1 MVTSISAQLQAIKSA
16 IAADTEPLTRPFTR
30 PSLLFSPK
38 EAADID
44 LDTIFTIALS
54 GLEVLISADSRFRSY
69 KNDLFSH
76 RSRELD
82 RELQGIEENDRIN
95 TSIGSY
101 LRLLSGYFQLPSS
114 LRTLEYLIRRYKLY
128 VYNSEEL
135 ILCALPYHDT
145 ADFVRVVQLIDMGNS
160 KWKFLDAVKASGA
173 PPPREVIVQQCIR
186 DMGILEAL
194 CNYAA
199 PTKKYQ
205 PSRPVISFCTAV
217 VVEVLGSLPAVETDV
232 VKRILPF
239 VDSGL
244 QPGAKGGLDR
254 KAGSM
259 IIVGL
264 LANKVALSPNLVK
277 SLIQS
282 IANVT
287 REDAK
292 ESTDLQWFRMSFM
305 ALINLVQV
313 WLSEVVKFCVF
324 RAAQSVEVLPKKVV
338 GVLSEIRDLSG
349 VLMGLT
355 KEFNIDQFL
364 SLFLESL
371 IGYRLDMLFSPPK
384 ILFCLSLDD
393 DQCRGTLILLLET
406 VDLKGLVGRIVSKL
420 LFTCTRLSKKKNDS
434 KSSESG
440 IWMNQIL
447 GSINRKYPVELREAV
462 HSFLEDTKVHSTYQ
476 ILCRMMDGNL
486 DLPLAMSDS
495 KIWFALEHPQAEVRR
510 ITVSSLDAASILKDK
525 TADSQ
530 RLVTIQAAVLRRL
543 YDEDLSVV
551 QAALKLNGL
560 PKLISSSQWI
570 DVVRHVLQRCIS
582 ILVSGGSDN
591 TSLAGD
597 AAMLCLEHAI
607 SDFQDEDDYAKKL
620 ATTFFPLIL
629 VLPKTQR
636 LNLKALNLAKEVK
649 WSFYQNIVSLSGPE
663 KTLDHGRISAVNMD
677 NISGLADTFS
687 MHPDKYLP
695 WLLDCC
701 NFLGLSKTVFFLIL
715 LQSFMSPKIGKFIIL
730 FILNIFTLFNL
741 LCSYLFNTNLLDRD
755 CKTFV
760 DELFNSNIKELNS
773 MLIVCLFWRLLEAFV
788 RTTSENISM
797 VGGTCHL
804 FFLPL
809 DENGQCVS
817 ALQDLF
823 VFFATHSKLVFKKHL
838 DYFVTK
844 CKISPA
850 RFLSRLFTEAEFSVA
865 VQVESVHS
873 FAFLCSQSEESL
885 LLQLLAE
892 FPSVLVPLSSDN
904 QDVRMNAMSCIEGLF
919 TQWPRANF
927 SQPRNGRVAVWNHF
941 LGELLGLMVPLK
953 RLIISDRHI
962 LPSFFTTL
970 LSSSSDSLLLP
981 QTIGERFDRST
992 KDDIMTFILGSALKF
1007 SAYGKLRILSLLRGL
1022 GSGVMLVRDV
1032 ELLLSELLNRRDQ
1045 YHLGH
1050 DKSCTKLST
1059 IEVEILC
1066 LLLECCSMPTPSFG
1080 WHVCED
1086 HILKALQCS
1095 QINSMPSEDPAIVQP
1110 CVTVLK
1116 NLTNTLYSS
1125 LKNKTRDYLFQDLV
1139 FLFRSS
1145 NGNVQ
1150 NATREA
1156 LLQINISCSIVGQM
1170 LDIAMEQEA
1179 CVTGTAYQRKKTKT
1193 TLHRKSD
1200 IHHDVIRGGE
1210 NTLSFLSSLLDILL
1224 LKKDIENRIYLTGPL
1239 FKLLHMVFMDDK
1251 RIEEGANEDE
1261 NYIQASTG
1269 VLQTISST
1277 KSYVRHTLL
1286 LILEDIIASLLS
1298 CPEKDDIVNHLD
1310 LELLVKC
1317 ARSTKDTMTRNHVFS
1332 LLSTIAKIIPERV
1345 LDHILDIL
1353 TIIGESAVT
1362 QSDSQSQRVFED
1374 VISAVIPCW
1383 LSRSANSEE
1392 LLQIFVKLLPEVAE
1406 DRRLS
1411 IAVHLLRTLGE
1422 SGSLASLFLLLFR
1435 SMVSRK
1441 CSSSL
1446 DFTSTTRTEWEYT
1459 FAMHISEQYSC
1470 KIWLPSLVMLLR
1482 KIETGIWSKDLLME
1496 LLVAMQFI
1504 SEKLQDPEIAFKL
1517 DSGDSS
1523 DEIQRTVGELTELVV
1538 SQLQLVNSRRKKLGV
1553 DVYVTKE
1560 LKEHMRT
1567 ILKTI
1572 TRGLHPAAYFKVII
1586 KLLGHANNSVRR
1598 KALGLLC
1605 QTTKDSGTVKPKHE
1619 RRGLN
1624 TSLRSSWLLLD
1635 ESALE
1640 SFSRMCLTIVKL
1652 VDDTDGYADTSLKL
1666 AAVSALEVLA
1676 NRFPSN
1682 DSVFNLC
1689 LASVTNNIRSDNSA
1703 VSSTCLRT
1711 AGALINVLGPRALSE
1726 LPCIMEHML
1735 KKSRILSPEVGGI
1748 INCGDD
1754 NASII
1759 LSNFKESIFSSIL
1772 VTMEAVI
1779 DKLGGFLNPYL
1790 GDIIELVVLHPE
1802 YALTSDPKLKL
1813 KADLVRK
1820 LITERIPVRLSLPAL
1835 MSVHSEAIKAGDL
1848 SLSIAFDMLGSI
1860 VGNMDKSSIGAY
1872 HAKIFDLCLLALDLR
1887 RQQPFSIKNIDIVEK
1902 RIINAIIVL
1911 TMKLTETMFRPL
1923 FIRSI
1928 EWSESNLEESEST
1941 GSANMGRAIS
1951 FYGLVNRLA
1960 ESHRSLFVPYFKYL
1974 LDGCIR
1980 YLTGVEDAKIGPT
1993 RKKKKAKLQDPKN
2006 EVDDLLVACVGQM
2019 AVAAGTDQLWKPLN
2033 HEVLMQT
2040 RSEKVRSRIL
2050 GLRIVKKF
2058 VENLKEEYLVL
2069 LPETIPFLGELLED
2083 VELPVKSLAQE
2094 ILKEME
2100 SMSGESLRQYL

>member
-1 MVTSISAQLQAIKSA
+1 MATSIAAQLQAIKSA

-101 LRLLSGYFQLPSS
+101 LRLLSGYFHLPSA
-114 LRTLEYLIRRYKLY
+114 LKTLEYLIRRYK
-128 VYNSEEL
+128 
-135 ILCALPYHDT
+135 
-145 ADFVRVVQLIDMGNS
+145 NS
-160 KWKFLDAVKASGA
+160 KWKFLDGVKASGA

-254 KAGSM
+254 KIDVVDLPLSSLQTQQGNNLFEHEEVRDNTIMTEDKDHWADFEDHKLARIHAGSM

-292 ESTDLQWFRMSFM
+292 ESTDLQWFRVSFM
-305 ALINLVQV
+305 ALINLV
-313 WLSEVVKFCVF
+313 
-324 RAAQSVEVLPKKVV
+324 
-338 GVLSEIRDLSG
+338 
-349 VLMGLT
+349 
-355 KEFNIDQFL
+355 
-364 SLFLESL
+364 
-371 IGYRLDMLFSPPK
+371 
-384 ILFCLSLDD
+384 
-393 DQCRGTLILLLET
+393 
-406 VDLKGLVGRIVSKL
+406 
-420 LFTCTRLSKKKNDS
+420 
-434 KSSESG
+434 
-440 IWMNQIL
+440 
-447 GSINRKYPVELREAV
+447 
-462 HSFLEDTKVHSTYQ
+462 
-476 ILCRMMDGNL
+476 
-486 DLPLAMSDS
+486 
-495 KIWFALEHPQAEVRR
+495 QAEVRR
-510 ITVSSLDAASILKDK
+510 ITVSSLDAVSILKEK

-530 RLVTIQAAVLRRL
+530 RLVTIQDAVLRRL

-560 PKLISSSQWI
+560 PKLISSSQRI

-582 ILVSGGSDN
+582 VLVSGGSDD

-597 AAMLCLEHAI
+597 VAMLCLEHAI

-620 ATTFFPLIL
+620 ATIFFPLIL

-649 WSFYQNIVSLSGPE
+649 WPFYQNIVSLSGPE
-663 KTLDHGRISAVNMD
+663 KTLDHGRITAVNMD

-687 MHPDKYLP
+687 MHPDNYLP

-701 NFLGLSKTVFFLIL
+701 NFLELSKTLFFLVL
-715 LQSFMSPKIGKFIIL
+715 LQSFMSPKIDYGQCFRLYETCYPVLKTEWEALESAGNVI
-730 FILNIFTLFNL
+730 
-741 LCSYLFNTNLLDRD
+741 SAEEFNTNLLDRD

-773 MLIVCLFWRLLEAFV
+773 MLIVCLFWRLLEAFI

-797 VGGTCHL
+797 
-804 FFLPL
+804 

-850 RFLSRLFTEAEFSVA
+850 RFLSKLFTEAEFSVA
-865 VQVESVHS
+865 VQVESLHS

-892 FPSVLVPLSSDN
+892 FPSVLVPLS
-904 QDVRMNAMSCIEGLF
+904 R
-919 TQWPRANF
+919 
-927 SQPRNGRVAVWNHF
+927 RVAVWNHF
-941 LGELLGLMVPLK
+941 LGELLGLMVQHK
-953 RLIISDRHI
+953 RLIISDGHV
-962 LPSFFTTL
+962 LPSFFMTL
-970 LSSSSDSLLLP
+970 LSSSYDSLLLP

-992 KDDIMTFILGSALKF
+992 KEDIMTFILGSALKF

-1059 IEVEILC
+1059 VEVEILC
-1066 LLLECCSMPTPSFG
+1066 LLLECCTMPTPSLG

-1086 HILKALQCS
+1086 HILKALQV
-1095 QINSMPSEDPAIVQP
+1095 NSMPSEDPAIVQP

-1125 LKNKTRDYLFQDLV
+1125 LKNTTQEHLFQDLV

-1156 LLQINISCSIVGQM
+1156 LQQINISCSIVGRM

-1179 CVTGTAYQRKKTKT
+1179 CVTSTAYQRKKAKT
-1193 TLHRKSD
+1193 TVHRKSD
-1200 IHHDVIRGGE
+1200 IRRDVIRGCG

-1224 LKKDIENRIYLTGPL
+1224 LKKDIENRIYLTEPL

-1251 RIEEGANEDE
+1251 WIEEGANEDE

-1277 KSYVRHTLL
+1277 MSYVRQTLL
-1286 LILEDIIASLLS
+1286 LILEDIITSLLS

-1362 QSDSQSQRVFED
+1362 QGDSQSQRVFED

-1406 DRRLS
+1406 HRRLS
-1411 IAVHLLRTLGE
+1411 IVVHLLRTLGE

-1435 SMVSRK
+1435 SMVLRK
-1441 CSSSL
+1441 CSTSL
-1446 DFTSTTRTEWEYT
+1446 DDSLHSLNDLTSTTRTEWEYT
-1459 FAMHISEQYSC
+1459 FAMHVSEQYSC

-1523 DEIQRTVGELTELVV
+1523 DEIQRTVSELTELVV
-1538 SQLQLVNSRRKKLGV
+1538 SQLQLVDSRRKKLGV
-1553 DVYVTKE
+1553 DLYVTKE

-1652 VDDTDGYADTSLKL
+1652 VDDTDDYADNSLKL

-1689 LASVTNNIRSDNSA
+1689 LASVTKNIRSDNSA

-1735 KKSRILSPEVGGI
+1735 KKSRIVSPEVGGI

-1802 YALTSDPKLKL
+1802 YAHTSDPKLKL
-1813 KADLVRK
+1813 KADVVRK
-1820 LITERIPVRLSLPAL
+1820 LITERIPVRLSLPAI
-1835 MSVHSEAIKAGDL
+1835 MSVHTEAIKAGDL
-1848 SLSIAFDMLGSI
+1848 SISIAFDMLGSI
-1860 VGNMDKSSIGAY
+1860 VSNMDKSSVGAY

-1887 RQQPFSIKNIDIVEK
+1887 RQQPVSIKNIDSVEK
-1902 RIINAIIVL
+1902 RIINTIIVL

-1941 GSANMGRAIS
+1941 GSANMERAIS

-1980 YLTGVEDAKIGPT
+1980 HLTGVEDAKIGPT
-1993 RKKKKAKLQDPKN
+1993 RKKKKAKLQDPKSIKIDGDGALSTRTWHLRSLVLASLHKCFIYDTGSLEFLDSSTFQASIVLLKPITSQLVMDPPSSLEQYSN
-2006 EVDDLLVACVGQM
+2006 IPTVDEVDDLLVACVGQM

-2050 GLRIVKKF
+2050 GLRIVKNF

>member
-1 MVTSISAQLQAIKSA
+1 MVTSIAAQLQAIKSA

-30 PSLLFSPK
+30 PSLLFSSK

-101 LRLLSGYFQLPSS
+101 LRLLSGYFQLPSA
-114 LRTLEYLIRRYKLY
+114 LKTLEYLIRRYK
-128 VYNSEEL
+128 
-135 ILCALPYHDT
+135 
-145 ADFVRVVQLIDMGNS
+145 NS
-160 KWKFLDAVKASGA
+160 KWKFLDGVKASGA
-173 PPPREVIVQQCIR
+173 PPPREVMVQQCIR

-217 VVEVLGSLPAVETDV
+217 VVEVLGSLPTVETDV

-244 QPGAKGGLDR
+244 QPSAKGGLDR

-292 ESTDLQWFRMSFM
+292 ESTDLQWFRVSFM
-305 ALINLVQV
+305 ALINLVQ
-313 WLSEVVKFCVF
+313 
-324 RAAQSVEVLPKKVV
+324 AQSVEVLPKKVV
-338 GVLSEIRDLSG
+338 GVLSKIRDLSG

-371 IGYRLDMLFSPPK
+371 IEY
-384 ILFCLSLDD
+384 SLDD

-406 VDLKGLVGRIVSKL
+406 VALKGLVGRIVSKL
-420 LFTCTRLSKKKNDS
+420 LFICTRLSKKKNDS

-462 HSFLEDTKVHSTYQ
+462 HSFLE
-476 ILCRMMDGNL
+476 
-486 DLPLAMSDS
+486 
-495 KIWFALEHPQAEVRR
+495 AEVRR
-510 ITVSSLDAASILKDK
+510 ITVSSLDAVSILKDK

-530 RLVTIQAAVLRRL
+530 FRTYFKLQKTVLLSLFLRLVTIQDAVLRRL

-560 PKLISSSQWI
+560 PKLISSSQCI

-582 ILVSGGSDN
+582 VLVSGGSDD

-597 AAMLCLEHAI
+597 VAMLCLEHAI

-620 ATTFFPLIL
+620 ATIFFPLIL

-649 WSFYQNIVSLSGPE
+649 WPFYQNIVSLSGPE

-715 LQSFMSPKIGKFIIL
+715 LQSFMSPKIDYDQSFRLYETCYPVLKTEWEALESAG
-730 FILNIFTLFNL
+730 N
-741 LCSYLFNTNLLDRD
+741 FNTNLLDRD

-773 MLIVCLFWRLLEAFV
+773 MLIVCLFWRLLEAFI

-797 VGGTCHL
+797 V
-804 FFLPL
+804 
-809 DENGQCVS
+809 
-817 ALQDLF
+817 
-823 VFFATHSKLVFKKHL
+823 
-838 DYFVTK
+838 
-844 CKISPA
+844 
-850 RFLSRLFTEAEFSVA
+850 EFSVA
-865 VQVESVHS
+865 VRVESLYS

-919 TQWPRANF
+919 TQWPRANL

-941 LGELLGLMVPLK
+941 LGDLLGLMVQHK
-953 RLIISDRHI
+953 RLIISDRHV

-970 LSSSSDSLLLP
+970 LSSSYDSLLLP

-992 KDDIMTFILGSALKF
+992 KDDIMTFILGSALQF

-1050 DKSCTKLST
+1050 DKSCTKLAT

-1116 NLTNTLYSS
+1116 NLTSTLYSS
-1125 LKNKTRDYLFQDLV
+1125 LKNKTQEYLFQDLV

-1150 NATREA
+1150 NATRGA
-1156 LLQINISCSIVGQM
+1156 LLQINISCSIVGRM

-1179 CVTGTAYQRKKTKT
+1179 CVTGTAYQRKKTKAT
-1193 TLHRKSD
+1193 VQWKSD
-1200 IHHDVIRGGE
+1200 IHHDVIRGGK

-1251 RIEEGANEDE
+1251 WIEEGANEGE

-1277 KSYVRHTLL
+1277 TSYVRQTLL

-1298 CPEKDDIVNHLD
+1298 CPAKDDIVNHLD

-1317 ARSTKDTMTRNHVFS
+1317 ARSTKDTTTRNHVFS

-1345 LDHILDIL
+1345 LDHILDFL

-1362 QSDSQSQRVFED
+1362 QGDCQSQHVFED

-1406 DRRLS
+1406 HRRLS
-1411 IAVHLLRTLGE
+1411 IVVHLLRTLGE
-1422 SGSLASLFLLLFR
+1422 NGSLASLFLLLFR

-1459 FAMHISEQYSC
+1459 FAMHISDHYSC
-1470 KIWLPSLVMLLR
+1470 KIWLPSLVMLLQ
-1482 KIETGIWSKDLLME
+1482 KLETGIWSKDLLME

-1504 SEKLQDPEIAFKL
+1504 SEKLLDPEIAFKL

-1523 DEIQRTVGELTELVV
+1523 DETQSTVGELTEMVV

-1553 DVYVTKE
+1553 DIYVTKE

-1605 QTTKDSGTVKPKHE
+1605 QTTKDSGILKPKHE

-1652 VDDTDGYADTSLKL
+1652 VDDTDDYADTSLKL

-1689 LASVTNNIRSDNSA
+1689 LASVTKNIPSDNSA

-1735 KKSRILSPEVGGI
+1735 KKSRIVSPEVGGI
-1748 INCGDD
+1748 ISCGDD

-1802 YALTSDPKLKL
+1802 YAHTSDPKLKL
-1813 KADLVRK
+1813 KADVVRK

-1848 SLSIAFDMLGSI
+1848 SLSISFDMLGSI
-1860 VGNMDKSSIGAY
+1860 VGNMDKSSIGAS

-1887 RQQPFSIKNIDIVEK
+1887 RQQPASIKNIDIVEE

-1928 EWSESNLEESEST
+1928 EWSESNLEESESI
-1941 GSANMGRAIS
+1941 GRANMERAIS

-1980 YLTGVEDAKIGPT
+1980 HLTGVEDAKIGPT
-1993 RKKKKAKLQDPKN
+1993 RKKKKAKLQDPKSIKIDGDGALSTRTWYLRSLVLASLHKCFIYDTGSLEFLDSSTFQASIVLLKPITSQLVMDPPSSLEQYSNIPTVN

-2050 GLRIVKKF
+2050 GLRIVKNF